1 VPAGV
6 SSLLGIPGPRERW
19 GKLIDRLIP
28 RYPVFLVLGF
38 LIMVSA
44 LFFLTAGRDAMI
56 FLWANKLFD
65 GESNET
71 IFKAAQITDGVI
83 GHTLAVWLFVGL
95 GTTMLGIGFAIA
107 TIVGHLRATGRAT
120 REAYATAGVAEASE
134 AEIEEPW
141 FGRWFPRL
149 LFSGIVVLLLTF
161 LVTLWWDANLVF
173 LKRAEFAGQ
182 TSGMAWETY
191 SIVDGALDPILRGG
205 KFLGVGL
212 LIVGIASGLGA
223 IVFNLSIQAKELPAL
238 TRRAMG
244 QDDGGWPREP
254 LRPAIPGAYI
264 GLAVAG
270 AVVVALSLPAGMV
283 QAGFSSFAQARGFD
297 GFVSAIA
304 LRAGGVLDRAI
315 EPAIFLGMG
324 MLFFSIAFLLLAIIR
339 WLREQRRGFGDT
351 VADLSGGVI
360 ARPTVERSVWP
371 ERLVAPLAIFGLF
384 IVVFFFFTMAGVR
397 SLNFVNLTDLQLAG
411 DTAGSSF
418 QNALRLDRM
427 LGPVIATTR
436 FFGIG
441 MLMLAIGLA
450 LVTIVINLRAT
461 ALLLPTGFSK
471 LVPAA
476 KGEEIEEE
484 DLTVDEPMAL
494 APWDLLRPHLMGLA
508 IVVSATLPLAVLFAV
523 SIHRNLGE
531 QFAGHGLAGDTTGLF
546 KSSFLSVQL
555 FSASVQP
562 WMLFGMGLILFAIGR
577 FFSTVVT
584 FVELRRMVIVEG
596 VSTIAEA
603 VSNKTPPDS
612 EPSISKSNT

>member
-1 VPAGV
+1 
-6 SSLLGIPGPRERW
+6 
-19 GKLIDRLIP
+19 
-28 RYPVFLVLGF
+28 
-38 LIMVSA
+38 
-44 LFFLTAGRDAMI
+44 
-56 FLWANKLFD
+56 
-65 GESNET
+65 
-71 IFKAAQITDGVI
+71 
-83 GHTLAVWLFVGL
+83 
-95 GTTMLGIGFAIA
+95 
-107 TIVGHLRATGRAT
+107 
-120 REAYATAGVAEASE
+120 
-134 AEIEEPW
+134 
-141 FGRWFPRL
+141 
-149 LFSGIVVLLLTF
+149 
-161 LVTLWWDANLVF
+161 
-173 LKRAEFAGQ
+173 
-182 TSGMAWETY
+182 
-191 SIVDGALDPILRGG
+191 
-205 KFLGVGL
+205 
-212 LIVGIASGLGA
+212 
-223 IVFNLSIQAKELPAL
+223 
-238 TRRAMG
+238 
-244 QDDGGWPREP
+244 
-254 LRPAIPGAYI
+254 
-264 GLAVAG
+264 
-270 AVVVALSLPAGMV
+270 
-283 QAGFSSFAQARGFD
+283 
-297 GFVSAIA
+297 
-304 LRAGGVLDRAI
+304 
-315 EPAIFLGMG
+315 

-411 DTAGSSF
+411 DTAGSTF

-484 DLTVDEPMAL
+484 DLTVDEPVAL
-494 APWDLLRPHLMGLA
+494 ASWDLLRPHLMGLV

-546 KSSFLSVQL
+546 KSSFLSVHP
-555 FSASVQP
+555 FSALVQP

-577 FFSTVVT
+577 FFSTIVT
-584 FVELRRMVIVEG
+584 FVDLRRMVIAEG
-596 VSTIAEA
+596 VSTIAETVA
-603 VSNKTPPDS
+603 AGRAGADDESSPTQEAADAANETP
-612 EPSISKSNT
+612 